1 MYNEEWKLV
10 DSQTSL
16 SLLGKSYII
25 QWTLEIFCINCTMVN
40 ILKVPFPST
49 KSLFSV
55 RDYEG
60 LCGYLA
66 NIEKA
71 KINKSNVCP
80 SSEKSHLPRNLL
92 LRSSNYSPK
101 TPWIIFHN
109 KYKIQNIS
117 RLTIIWIV
125 AKNLSSQ
132 KSNSDAET
140 PSKISR
146 TARGWVVWKESNRLP
161 LHRLGP

>member
-1 MYNEEWKLV
+1 MRSGNSW
-10 DSQTSL
+10 
-16 SLLGKSYII
+16 
-25 QWTLEIFCINCTMVN
+25 
-40 ILKVPFPST
+40 ILKHLCPSLGQATLSSERWKYSASIAPWLTYWKYLFPAQNHCSPWGTTTIYVAILQISRKQRNLFFKCLSVVWKIASPT
-49 KSLFSV
+49 KPSPTKFKLLPPKHHELFFT
-55 RDYEG
+55 
-60 LCGYLA
+60 
-66 NIEKA
+66 
-71 KINKSNVCP
+71 INKNS
-80 SSEKSHLPRNLL
+80 
-92 LRSSNYSPK
+92 
-101 TPWIIFHN
+101 
-109 KYKIQNIS
+109 NIS